1 LSSWTPAR
9 DSAAGNSTSLKL
21 AARLQAAPQTEPEKS
36 AGSNQFRSGAPLD
49 AVGGL
54 NAPAERVKDRDGS
67 GRGVSEHDPGK
78 WKPVFGKDHQ
88 IAMPLVSEKPILTVR
103 AELGGIQ
110 KLGATPYGERR
121 IINILGGAVEGPRL
135 KGRILPGGADWQ
147 IVRADGVVDLRARYT
162 VETESGGLI
171 LVNSEGYRHGPPEVM
186 AALARDE
193 TVDPARYY
201 FRAVMKFETADPA
214 AAWLNRILALASGRR
229 ENRAV
234 RLDVYEVL

>member
-1 LSSWTPAR
+1 MS
-9 DSAAGNSTSLKL
+9 
-21 AARLQAAPQTEPEKS
+21 
-36 AGSNQFRSGAPLD
+36 
-49 AVGGL
+49 
-54 NAPAERVKDRDGS
+54 
-67 GRGVSEHDPGK
+67 
-78 WKPVFGKDHQ
+78 
-88 IAMPLVSEKPILTVR
+88 LVSEKPILTVR
-103 AELGGIQ
+103 AELAGIQ

-121 IINILGGAVEGPRL
+121 IINILGGSVEGPRL

-214 AAWLNRILALASGRR
+214 AAWLNRILALASGSR